1 MAEEAIKRFP
11 LRLFHEVYV
20 ISIIYR
26 DFEYWPP
33 YQAGIVE
40 DNLEHAITE
49 NLFWGMIFIGFV
61 DRKILQARW
70 RDELKVFFG

>member
-11 LRLFHEVYV
+11 LQLFHEVYV

-40 DNLEHAITE
+40 DNPEHARTE
-49 NLFWGMIFIGFV
+49 NLF
-61 DRKILQARW
+61 
-70 RDELKVFFG
+70 